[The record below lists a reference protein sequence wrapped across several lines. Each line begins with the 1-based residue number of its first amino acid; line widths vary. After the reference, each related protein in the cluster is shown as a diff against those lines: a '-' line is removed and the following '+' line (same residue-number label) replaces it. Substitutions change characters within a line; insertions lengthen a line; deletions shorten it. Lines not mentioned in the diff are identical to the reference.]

1 MRKLV
6 SLTVLLG
13 IVMAFPATNAYAE
26 PISIK
31 VSCQNNITDHP
42 GQALSTFKKVVE
54 EKSKGK
60 YKVDLYYSNSLGA
73 CDTVVQ
79 GIQFGT
85 IHFGFETTS
94 NLSQFDS
101 RLGITDCPYLFMTAA
116 DMDKVITSDFGKTH
130 ILNILEKKGIKIY
143 SIIPS
148 SYRPMATI
156 EYWRTLEDI
165 QGKKFRSTANKIHMG
180 IISALGMTPS
190 PLPPSEMVPAIQ
202 QHVVDGSDTDV
213 TGLISYRFCDVIK
226 HVLLADYSVVAFAFF
241 GNDKWYKSLSDEDK
255 AVFDEAAN
263 AFYADLKKRYE
274 TATEET
280 YKELREKYN
289 IVITQLD
296 PKEKAR
302 WIERTKKVYDLLDP
316 QQKELVEQIRVELAK
331 NS

>member
-1 MRKLV
+1 MRNLV
-6 SLTVLLG
+6 SLAVLLG
-13 IVMAFPATNAYAE
+13 LCVAVPANIACAE

-101 RLGITDCPYLFMTAA
+101 RLGITDCPYLFLTKE
-116 DMDKVITSDFGKTH
+116 DMDRVINSEFGRTH

-156 EYWRTLEDI
+156 EYWRTLEDLK
-165 QGKKFRSTANKIHMG
+165 GKKFRSTANKIHMG
-180 IISALGMTPS
+180 IISSLGMTPS

-213 TGLISYRFCDVIK
+213 TGLISYRFCDVVK

-241 GNDKWYKSLSDEDK
+241 GNQKWYDKLSDEDK
-255 AVFDEAAN
+255 AVFDAASD

-296 PKEKAR
+296 DKEKAR
-302 WIERTKKVYDLLDP
+302 WIERTKPVYDLLNP
-316 QQKELVEQIRVELAK
+316 EQKELVEQIRVELEK
-331 NS
+331 K